1 MVTYSF
7 LGFFQSNVF
16 CIHILCLSMSHFY
29 WYDHDLFIRGC
40 YQSILLPRMKCMQIA
55 KCKVSYQLFSEKRN
69 KEFCGHKTLIL
80 KFKIAMQIVS
90 AKINKD
96 ACIYDTL

>member
-1 MVTYSF
+1 
-7 LGFFQSNVF
+7 
-16 CIHILCLSMSHFY
+16 
-29 WYDHDLFIRGC
+29 
-40 YQSILLPRMKCMQIA
+40 MQIA
-55 KCKVSYQLFSEKRN
+55 KCKVLYQLFSEKRN